1 MLVVGDGDIERDVV
15 DDGEAVSLC
24 EGLGLVVGV
33 VLHEPVRVAVRD
45 GDGDTVVDRD
55 GLTEIDGDVV
65 TDPLGLVEMDA
76 EDVGL
81 PLFDGVGLGEGHTA
95 HSLAD
100 GVVSSQRLYWSRPG

>member
-1 MLVVGDGDIERDVV
+1 V

-33 VLHEPVRVAVRD
+33 VLNEPVRVAVRD
-45 GDGDTVVDRD
+45 VDGDAVVDGDG
-55 GLTEIDGDVV
+55 LAEIDGDVV
-65 TDPLGLVEMDA
+65 TDPLGLVEVVADTDGLVEVDA

-81 PLFDGVGLGEGHTA
+81 PLRDGVGLGEGHTA

-100 GVVSSQRLYWSRPG
+100 GVVSSQRLYWSCPG